1 MSQAAAPL
9 LRKLRLKFIALN
21 MALACV
27 VLAASFATICYM
39 DYRSDVDEVYRTLAI
54 TVNRAGERPQL
65 VPNHGPLL
73 PAPDGTGET
82 ASAGDGAAAYDPDA
96 VAQHEGPR

>member
-73 PAPDGTGET
+73 PAPDGTGI
-82 ASAGDGAAAYDPDA
+82 
-96 VAQHEGPR
+96 

>member
-27 VLAASFATICYM
+27 VLAASFATICY
-39 DYRSDVDEVYRTLAI
+39 I
-54 TVNRAGERPQL
+54 
-65 VPNHGPLL
+65 
-73 PAPDGTGET
+73 
-82 ASAGDGAAAYDPDA
+82 
-96 VAQHEGPR
+96 